1 MMRQHLMKARKGI
14 RVAELEDVV
23 LTPEMKQAIRNEIK
37 LVQQAREEQVTTD
50 DFYRKLEQDDED
62 SIYEEMVAK
71 RRQKTDD

>member
-62 SIYEEMVAK
+62 SIYEEMVTK

>member
-1 MMRQHLMKARKGI
+1 MKARKGI

-62 SIYEEMVAK
+62 SIYEEMVTK